1 MDFEIPFK
9 KGGYVPKPAPPPEPT
24 ADKLLETL
32 PEPKDYPYVPFDA
45 LKVSVEH
52 VRNDLD
58 YKALRQVLD
67 EALMQAAVGK
77 GKDRHA
83 KGLPFQEQRML
94 GISRLLDSERG
105 MAYQA
110 CKKIAEG
117 LDLPSTDCKVA
128 ELLGA
133 INYIAGIVI
142 FLREKDEERGDQ

>member
-1 MDFEIPFK
+1 MDLEIPFK
-9 KGGYVPKPAPPPEPT
+9 NAGQVPPKAPPSGPT
-24 ADKLLETL
+24 VDQVYETL
-32 PEPKDYPYVPFDA
+32 PEPRYAPNMALDA
-45 LKVSVEH
+45 VEQA
-52 VRNDLD
+52 RNDLD
-58 YKALRQVLD
+58 YKALRKVLD
-67 EALMQAAVGK
+67 DALLQAAVGK

-117 LDLPSTDCKVA
+117 LDLDTTERKVA

-133 INYIAGIVI
+133 INYIAGIVL
-142 FLREKDEERGDQ
+142 FLREKDEEGRGA